1 MSKERQTPA
10 ERRPSLQEK
19 IGQAADE
26 IKRIDNRLSSLLE
39 GRKGQGGA
47 EAA

>member
-10 ERRPSLQEK
+10 ERRIFLLER
-19 IGQAADE
+19 IGEAADE

-39 GRKGQGGA
+39 GRKGRGGA
-47 EAA
+47 GAA